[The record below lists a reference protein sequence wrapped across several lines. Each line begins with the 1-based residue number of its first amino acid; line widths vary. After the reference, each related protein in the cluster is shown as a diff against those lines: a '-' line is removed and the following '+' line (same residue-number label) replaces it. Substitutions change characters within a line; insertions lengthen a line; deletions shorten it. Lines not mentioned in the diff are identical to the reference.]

1 MLSQTDLLTRD
12 PNELYITYDLGIPVD
27 LDKLLEAL
35 KINLNDD
42 FDFDKLGYSG
52 EIYWEDDRVNIWVNP
67 MDIEQRRRFTI
78 AHEIGHFILHML
90 PHIEDKSIEFKDD
103 IKNLRRSDIW
113 DAKEYEA
120 NNFAARLLMPKSAI
134 MEGLLKIAEEDKK
147 NERFEEIV
155 DSGEIELSE
164 EETVVFLQGILEEMN
179 SKYYN
184 EKVFEDSILIFLGL
198 LTG

>member
-67 MDIEQRRRFTI
+67 TDIEQRRRFTI

-134 MEGLLKIAEEDKK
+134 MDSLLKIAEEYKK
-147 NERFEEIV
+147 NERSKITLDDLLESMASKFNVSKPAMKFRLKNLEIV
-155 DSGEIELSE
+155 KS
-164 EETVVFLQGILEEMN
+164 T
-179 SKYYN
+179 
-184 EKVFEDSILIFLGL
+184 
-198 LTG
+198 